1 MTIDARCKTTAMG
14 IMPHTD
20 IDRALELALGLDI
33 PFFPQLPKV
42 DFHEDMYAQA
52 SQNFP
57 GIKVDL
63 SHERVDFNS
72 ERFNREL
79 TDYME
84 RMADAET
91 FDLTSEYSVVYHRFL
106 EKDLGSYEAIRGQL
120 TGPVSFGFK
129 VVDESKKPIIYDD
142 EIRTILFDF
151 LQRKANVQY
160 QQLNQKNRNAFVW
173 LDEPGLGWVFSGLS
187 GYLDEQAKQ
196 EYRGFL
202 EGLEG
207 PKALHLCANVNL
219 PYLLSLG
226 LDILSFDAYQ
236 IEVMPRGYAQ
246 AVVDFIEA
254 GGILCWGI
262 VPTDS
267 TSLGAETPDSLAKR
281 LIDYWGVVSHNSDI
295 TPQRIAHQSLIAPAR
310 CCLKNIGL
318 VGAAGENGAR
328 SGESCQLSS
337 IEEELVD
344 KAFAC
349 IKEVSSILRGKY
361 NV

>member
-1 MTIDARCKTTAMG
+1 MTIDASCKTTAMG

-57 GIKVDL
+57 GIEVDV
-63 SHERVDFNS
+63 SHERVDFNT
-72 ERFNREL
+72 ERFHQEMSDY
-79 TDYME
+79 TD
-84 RMADAET
+84 RMADAKT
-91 FDLTSEYSVVYHRFL
+91 FNLTSEYSVVYHRFL

-129 VVDESKKPIIYDD
+129 VVDENKKPIIYDD

-151 LQRKANVQY
+151 LQRKTNVQY
-160 QQLNQKNRNAFVW
+160 QQLKQKNRNAFVW

-187 GYLDEQAKQ
+187 GYLDQQAKE

-202 EGLEG
+202 DGLEG
-207 PKALHLCANVNL
+207 PRALHLCANVNL

-236 IEVMPRGYAQ
+236 IETMPRGYASSV
-246 AVVDFIEA
+246 ADFTEA
-254 GGILCWGI
+254 GGIVCWGI

-267 TSLGAETPDSLAKR
+267 TNLSAETPDSLAQR
-281 LIDYWGVVSHNSDI
+281 LIDYWDVVAQNS
-295 TPQRIAHQSLIAPAR
+295 TTTTERIARQALIAPAR
-310 CCLKNIGL
+310 CCLKNIGQ
-318 VGAAGENGAR
+318 VGATGENGSP
-328 SGESCQLSS
+328 SGASCGLSS
-337 IEEELVD
+337 IEEELVE
-344 KAFAC
+344 KAFGV
-349 IKEVSSILRGKY
+349 IKEVSSILRDKY
-361 NV
+361 GI

>member
-42 DFHEDMYAQA
+42 SFYEDMYAQA

-57 GIKVDL
+57 GIEVDVP
-63 SHERVDFNS
+63 HERVDFNT
-72 ERFNREL
+72 EIFHREL
-79 TDYME
+79 IDYME
-84 RMADAET
+84 KMADAET
-91 FDLTSEYSVVYHRFL
+91 FNLTSEYSVVYHRFL
-106 EKDLGSYEAIRGQL
+106 EKDLNSYEAIRGQL

-129 VVDESKKPIIYDD
+129 VVDENKKPIIYND
-142 EIRTILFDF
+142 EVRTILFDF
-151 LQRKANVQY
+151 LQRKVNVQY
-160 QQLNQKNRNAFVW
+160 HQLRQKNQNAFVW

-202 EGLEG
+202 DGLEG

-226 LDILSFDAYQ
+226 VEILSFDAYQ
-236 IEVMPRGYAQ
+236 IEVMPKGYAR
-246 AVVDFIEA
+246 AVSEFIKA
-254 GGILCWGI
+254 GGVICWGI

-267 TSLGAETPDSLAKR
+267 TSLSAETPDSLAQR
-281 LIDYWGVVSHNSDI
+281 LTDYWEVVGQNSDV
-295 TPQRIAHQSLIAPAR
+295 TPERIARQALIAPSR

-318 VGAAGENGAR
+318 VGSAEESSAQ
-328 SGESCQLSS
+328 SGGSCELSS
-337 IEEELVD
+337 IEEGLVE

-349 IKEVSSILRGKY
+349 IQNISLILRDKY
-361 NV
+361 RL

>member
-1 MTIDARCKTTAMG
+1 MTIDAGCKTTAMG

-57 GIKVDL
+57 GINVDL
-63 SHERVDFNS
+63 SHERLDFDTS
-72 ERFNREL
+72 RFHQEL
-79 TDYME
+79 IDYMD

-106 EKDLGSYEAIRGQL
+106 EKDLRTYEAIRGQL

-129 VVDESKKPIIYDD
+129 VVDENKKPIIYDD

-151 LQRKANVQY
+151 LQRKANAQY
-160 QQLNQKNRNAFVW
+160 QQLRQQNRNAFVW

-196 EYRGFL
+196 DYRGFL
-202 EGLEG
+202 DGLEG

-236 IEVMPRGYAQ
+236 IEVMPKGYAQ
-246 AVVDFIEA
+246 AVADYIEG

-267 TSLGAETPDSLAKR
+267 TSLGAETSESLAKR
-281 LIDYWGVVSHNSDI
+281 LIDYWEVVTQNSNT
-295 TPQRIAHQSLIAPAR
+295 TPQRIAHQALIAPAR
-310 CCLKNIGL
+310 CCLKNIGQ

-337 IEEELVD
+337 IEEELVE

-349 IKEVSSILRGKY
+349 IKEVSSILCDRF
-361 NV
+361 NL